1 MSNTFVVIL
10 KLIGVAY
17 VVPTILM
24 IVATMID
31 KDLLKGGFIE
41 VVHTISVL
49 AILSGLIW
57 IGFKKYTNEN
67 I

>member
-31 KDLLKGGFIE
+31 KDLLNGVFIE
-41 VVHTISVL
+41 VVHSVSAL
-49 AILSGLIW
+49 AILVGVIW
-57 IGFKKYTNEN
+57 IGFKKAYR
-67 I
+67 